1 MEKLEIYYKKILK
14 DGIDLKSDNIYKL
27 IHIMNGHIH
36 KSAISYFSKICGNT
50 RLFVFLLKIF

>member
-27 IHIMNGHIH
+27 KFI
-36 KSAISYFSKICGNT
+36 
-50 RLFVFLLKIF
+50 L